1 MPSFGG
7 YSADGFVHRRRNRP
21 DFPDLCCLGP
31 DREHVVCQGH
41 PQEDHDYSVIVVIV
55 IIIIIIEILKELK
68 IIEIIKVLEII

>member
-31 DREHVVCQGH
+31 DREPVVCQGH

-55 IIIIIIEILKELK
+55 IVIIIIEILKELK
-68 IIEIIKVLEII
+68 IIEIIKVLEIL